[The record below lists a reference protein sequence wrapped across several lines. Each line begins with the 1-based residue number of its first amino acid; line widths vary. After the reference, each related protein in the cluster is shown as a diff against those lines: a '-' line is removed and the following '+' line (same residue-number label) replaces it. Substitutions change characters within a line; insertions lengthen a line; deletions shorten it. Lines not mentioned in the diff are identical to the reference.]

1 MIKTSFGKI
10 LLLGAAPAVF
20 LASFA
25 LETLEAKPLPLSL
38 QRTQSSSAQEKS
50 YEPYHRRFETTAKE
64 GVQSAEEKVA
74 FQKPKMPLSKAYAY
88 QTIATETAPSQD
100 ENPAMS
106 HLNELVSE
114 KEQVTVNASRG
125 SVLKQIPP
133 SKKADSSYQ
142 MIQTAST
149 SHQKK
154 KASSKPASQ
163 HRGQTKVKALEIGT
177 LEQIQGESFHLSGDA
192 QVFNLKGAMEEAV
205 QTNPQIFSEYASKR
219 ALEHTVDQAK
229 SGYYPKVDLK
239 AGAGYEYTRRKFGTN
254 NLNRGPVSGSV
265 SQDRYDP
272 SVSVRQM
279 LFDGFETPRRV
290 EKAERETKQQVLKV
304 REIQELMAFRTA
316 DQYIAVR
323 RFQRLLK
330 TAKENVENHKKILG
344 KVRALVKGGKATV
357 ADVHIVES
365 RLFDAES
372 AVRDIEGD
380 LDSAIATFI
389 EIVGKEPGALYNA
402 RFNPSLL
409 PASLDEALKIARE
422 KNRSLVL
429 ANATIDVAK
438 ADIDL
443 SETPFYPTLHLEAD
457 GHRNFRVDAEAGNE
471 TQVTALAVAR
481 FNLFNGGK
489 DTARKRELVERLTNA
504 NYRRD
509 TELRRTE
516 KEVRLSYAE
525 MMSARRQAEALRGA
539 VKGKARVRD
548 VYLQQLDL
556 GTRSFLDILDATH
569 EWFLAKGSLVT
580 ADAAEDLS
588 SARLLAAMGHLIDSF
603 ELTPAMGEVA
613 RKLDETPKASS

>member
-1 MIKTSFGKI
+1 MIKTSFRKV
-10 LLLGAAPAVF
+10 LLLGAAPTFFLTSIVF
-20 LASFA
+20 
-25 LETLEAKPLPLSL
+25 ETSEAKPLPLSL
-38 QRTQSSSAQEKS
+38 QRSQSSSAQEHS
-50 YEPYHRRFETTAKE
+50 YEPYHRRFEAPS
-64 GVQSAEEKVA
+64 GSALSSPGEKA
-74 FQKPKMPLSKAYAY
+74 FEKPKPPLSKAYAY
-88 QTIATETAPSQD
+88 QTVAKGTRSSPT

-106 HLNELVSE
+106 HLNESVSE
-114 KEQVTVNASRG
+114 TEQVTVNASRG
-125 SVLKQIPP
+125 SAF
-133 SKKADSSYQ
+133 KKASPQKAASSYQ
-142 MIQTAST
+142 MIQTASPH
-149 SHQKK
+149 SQKEK
-154 KASSKPASQ
+154 TSKPASQ
-163 HRGQTKVKALEIGT
+163 RRGHTQAKTAETNT
-177 LEQIQGESFHLSGDA
+177 LEQIQGQSFHLSGGA

-205 QTNPQIFSEYASKR
+205 QTNPQVFSEYASKR
-219 ALEHTVDQAK
+219 ALEYTVDQAK

-239 AGAGYEYTRRKFGTN
+239 AGAGYEHTRRKFGTN
-254 NLNRGPVSGSV
+254 TLNRGSVSGSV

-290 EKAERETKQQVLKV
+290 EKAERETNQQILKV
-304 REIQELMAFRTA
+304 RETQELMAFRSA

-330 TAKENVENHKKILG
+330 TAKENVENHRKILG

-357 ADVHIVES
+357 ADIHIVES

-372 AVRDIEGD
+372 AARDIEGD

-409 PASLDEALKIARE
+409 PAGIDEALKIARE
-422 KNRSLVL
+422 KNRSLIL

-443 SETPFYPTLHLEAD
+443 SESPFYPTLHIEAD
-457 GHRNFRVDAEAGNE
+457 GRKNFRVNAEAGNE

-539 VKGKARVRD
+539 VKEKARVRD

-569 EWFLAKGSLVT
+569 EWFLAKGSLIT

-588 SARLLAAMGHLIDSF
+588 SARLLAAMGHLIDAF
-603 ELTPAMGEVA
+603 EMISATGEVA
-613 RKLDETPKASS
+613 RKLDEAPKKSS